1 MKLKKIII
9 GSFLMIS
16 VPFMSHAQSSK
27 YKCMIQMS
35 SYMGDGAYIAVS
47 LINSKGDYEKTLYI
61 IGDDDKWYNS
71 LKDWYKFYKKNKTN
85 LSAVTGASIS
95 GGDRTV
101 KVIEIDDSK
110 INTGYKL
117 RFESAVEDHK
127 YNEKD
132 AEIALT
138 TAGLAGKADGTGYIK
153 YVKLSKIAK

>member
-1 MKLKKIII
+1 MKLKNYLFGGLIMV
-9 GSFLMIS
+9 GL
-16 VPFMSHAQSSK
+16 PFVSHAQSSK

-35 SYMGDGAYIAVS
+35 SYLGDGAYIAVS
-47 LINSKGDYEKTLYI
+47 LVNSKGDYEKTLYI
-61 IGDDDKWYNS
+61 IGDDDKWYKS
-71 LKDWYKFYKKNKTN
+71 LKDWYKFYKKSNAN

-132 AEIALT
+132 AEIPLT
-138 TAGLAGKADGTGYIK
+138 TAALAGKADGTGYIK
-153 YVKLSKIAK
+153 YVRLSKIAK